1 MNIEVAIMG
10 RGITYRAIYF
20 FSLLW
25 RQKWVH
31 GFAVILCALHHQLKK
46 SKPKKKPKANN
57 HETKAVK
64 RKKGKKI
71 QLPYLDKANFALII
85 VWLSSWLPILLKI
98 LLWRTLFAEWNTSCC
113 YDDLVEDLRSGGFF
127 FFCVC
132 VDNCKWFESFVFFWV
147 GFLELCGFLELLY
160 VAAGEKK
167 IWRRVGIVCEFWVRR
182 NSGWIMSF
190 SLFLLSLQ
198 VLEMMQQDPWPK

>member
-31 GFAVILCALHHQLKK
+31 GIAVILCALHHQLKK

-64 RKKGKKI
+64 RK
-71 QLPYLDKANFALII
+71 
-85 VWLSSWLPILLKI
+85 
-98 LLWRTLFAEWNTSCC
+98 
-113 YDDLVEDLRSGGFF
+113 
-127 FFCVC
+127 
-132 VDNCKWFESFVFFWV
+132 
-147 GFLELCGFLELLY
+147 
-160 VAAGEKK
+160 EKK
-167 IWRRVGIVCEFWVRR
+167 
-182 NSGWIMSF
+182 F
-190 SLFLLSLQ
+190 SY
-198 VLEMMQQDPWPK
+198 PI